1 MVSGPPLLS
10 IKEDE
15 SMSESMM
22 KEPIS
27 RRTFLKLAAGSAAG
41 ALLFHFPFQASAAEE
56 TAKTLEIRP
65 CALSALPAAEES
77 AKNSPLVKGSFKD
90 IISQVNTIHDSGL
103 KSAVLS
109 MINHPEPSFMENYS
123 SSSAIQKIYNKL
135 VEMKLADPS
144 KITAE
149 TLLPP
154 LPSRLQPFMTAPGSG
169 YMSHHPYPSGLATHV
184 SSNLHITAGICRTY
198 KDVFGY
204 HVDYD
209 TAMAGQ
215 ALHDIEKPF
224 VFQWQK
230 DGSSRKEYT
239 LAGQGAHHVLSIAE
253 SMYRG
258 IPSEV
263 VVAQA
268 CAHGAPSNPKDEGDV
283 VGWIKAAALIA
294 GKDPIRHGYLR
305 KDGEGLPA
313 PHKQEGYIVHL
324 GDHDWVLTSPA
335 SQKSIAILKKA
346 AAFLYGI
353 DAEKNPEKFNRF
365 RNYIGSQVSFMYIN
379 HLSSFPDGEKQIDE
393 LVKKIVI
400 KD

>member
-1 MVSGPPLLS
+1 
-10 IKEDE
+10 
-15 SMSESMM
+15 
-22 KEPIS
+22 
-27 RRTFLKLAAGSAAG
+27 
-41 ALLFHFPFQASAAEE
+41 
-56 TAKTLEIRP
+56 
-65 CALSALPAAEES
+65 
-77 AKNSPLVKGSFKD
+77 
-90 IISQVNTIHDSGL
+90 
-103 KSAVLS
+103 
-109 MINHPEPSFMENYS
+109 
-123 SSSAIQKIYNKL
+123 
-135 VEMKLADPS
+135 
-144 KITAE
+144 
-149 TLLPP
+149 
-154 LPSRLQPFMTAPGSG
+154 
-169 YMSHHPYPSGLATHV
+169 MSHHPYPGGLATHV

-198 KDVFGY
+198 KNVFGC

-294 GKDPIRHGYLR
+294 GKDPIRSGYLR

-346 AAFLYGI
+346 AASLYGI
-353 DAEKNPEKFNRF
+353 DAEKNPENSTASGTISVPRF
-365 RNYIGSQVSFMYIN
+365 PSCTSTTCPPSLM
-379 HLSSFPDGEKQIDE
+379 EKSR
-393 LVKKIVI
+393 L
-400 KD
+400 KDW

>member
-1 MVSGPPLLS
+1 
-10 IKEDE
+10 
-15 SMSESMM
+15 MSESMM

-41 ALLFHFPFQASAAEE
+41 ALLFHFPFQASAAKE
-56 TAKTLEIRP
+56 TAKTLEISP

-109 MINHPEPSFMENYS
+109 MINHPEPSFIENYS
-123 SSSAIQKIYNKL
+123 SSTTIQKIYNKL

-144 KITAE
+144 KISAE

-154 LPSRLQPFMTAPGSG
+154 LPSQLQPFMTAPGSG
-169 YMSHHPYPSGLATHV
+169 YMSHHPYPGGLATHV

-239 LAGQGAHHVLSIAE
+239 LAGQG
-253 SMYRG
+253 
-258 IPSEV
+258 
-263 VVAQA
+263 
-268 CAHGAPSNPKDEGDV
+268 AHGAPSNPKDEGDV

-346 AAFLYGI
+346 AASLYGI

-379 HLSSFPDGEKQIDE
+379 HLSSFPDGEKQIE
-393 LVKKIVI
+393 GLVEKIII